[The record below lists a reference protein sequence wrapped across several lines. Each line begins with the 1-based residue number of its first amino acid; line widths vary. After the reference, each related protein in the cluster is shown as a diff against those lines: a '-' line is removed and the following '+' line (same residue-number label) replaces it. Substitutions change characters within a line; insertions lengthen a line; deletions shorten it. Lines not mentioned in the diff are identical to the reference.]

1 MTREKEARII
11 AETKV
16 EELEGIKMMLEE
28 KNTRIEKVHDEERM
42 RLSEELGELKREKE
56 FLAVGREGGE

>member
-16 EELEGIKMMLEE
+16 EELEGIKIMLEK

-42 RLSEELGELKREKE
+42 RVSEELGELKREKE
-56 FLAVGREGGE
+56 FLAVG

>member
-28 KNTRIEKVHDEERM
+28 KNPRIEKVHDEERM
-42 RLSEELGELKREKE
+42 RVSEELGELKREKE
-56 FLAVGREGGE
+56 FLAVG

>member
-42 RLSEELGELKREKE
+42 SVSEELGELKREKE
-56 FLAVGREGGE
+56 FLAVG

>member
-11 AETKV
+11 AKTKV

-42 RLSEELGELKREKE
+42 RVSEELGELKREKE
-56 FLAVGREGGE
+56 FLAVG